1 MIYKMMGSNMFINY
15 SLMGI
20 NVSYKVF
27 GKTLTNFA
35 IESTAASLFTG
46 GVTVADLNKDSV

>member
-1 MIYKMMGSNMFINY
+1 MIYKMMGSNVFINY